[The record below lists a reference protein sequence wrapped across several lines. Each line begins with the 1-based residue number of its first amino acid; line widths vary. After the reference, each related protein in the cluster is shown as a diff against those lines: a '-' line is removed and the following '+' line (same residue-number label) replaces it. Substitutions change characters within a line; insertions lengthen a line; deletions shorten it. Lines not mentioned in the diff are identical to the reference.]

1 MLKMKLCMKNYK
13 EYLKHIRDEIEFI
26 MRESKG
32 LNYNEFLSS
41 ETLTRAFIRS
51 IEIIGEASKN
61 IPDEVKEKYPNIE
74 WKRIAG
80 TRDVLIHRYFSVD
93 NEILWDI
100 ISHKLPELY
109 DVVISILNE

>member
-1 MLKMKLCMKNYK
+1 MKLCMKNYK

-26 MRESKG
+26 KQESKD
-32 LNYNEFLSS
+32 LSYNDFISS

-61 IPDEVKEKYPNIE
+61 IPNEVKNKYPDIE
-74 WKRIAG
+74 WKKISG
-80 TRDVLIHRYFSVD
+80 TRDILIHRYFSVD

-100 ISHKLPELY
+100 IRNKLPELY
-109 DVVISILNE
+109 DVVIDILNE